1 MEPIDRLEQ
10 GEQPV
15 EGNVAALDM
24 GALVKE
30 DVKELGGIQALG
42 QVGGKQESG
51 TKRAVQRRRVQTGK
65 LGDGRHS
72 PNVHQMRR
80 LADGIKKS
88 RVPAIASGG
97 DPDGRAAEMP
107 EGAGEH
113 GKGTQRPQNEQD
125 RRKRQG
131 PGGSGGYVSREGWR
145 GGSA

>member
-113 GKGTQRPQNEQD
+113 GKAPSAHRMSRTA
-125 RRKRQG
+125 
-131 PGGSGGYVSREGWR
+131 GSGR
-145 GGSA
+145 GRVGAAGM